1 MTRTPASVSGHVL
14 HVVKT
19 GSFGLAVAGLALLFF
34 AEADDALL

>member
-1 MTRTPASVSGHVL
+1 MTRTPASVSDHVL

-19 GSFGLAVAGLALLFF
+19 GGFGLALAGLALLLF

>member
-1 MTRTPASVSGHVL
+1 MMRSPASVSDHTL

-19 GSFGLAVAGLALLFF
+19 GGFGLLVAGLALLLF